1 MHDGAFLLMETPR
14 PLDPHGLGRLVHR
27 VATRK
32 PGDLPA
38 QVALAPVQGLA
49 EARFSV

>member
-1 MHDGAFLLMETPR
+1 MHDGAFRFTETPR
-14 PLDPHGLGRLVHR
+14 PLDQGLGRLVHR